1 MLYIQEDDT
10 LVGEARKTRKGNR
23 VWIEILK
30 FIVISISVNLIMVI
44 VGEIIKKIFFH
55 EALINEDISMLIQL
69 YESVL
74 GIGLIILYSYSI
86 EKRTFISMG
95 FIKRHICK
103 QYIKGVCVGTLL
115 ISAIVLIG
123 ILFNTFVFDESNA
136 NWDIKITL
144 LFLGGFLLQGFYE
157 EVVFRGFFMISIIR
171 KNTILA
177 AVTANSLLFGLTH
190 GLNNGF
196 QGLALFNLIL
206 FGMFESIYLL
216 KTGNIWGVSA
226 IHSMWNF
233 IQGAIYGFNISG
245 MAQSQSLFTFKINN
259 CEILSGGTFGLE
271 GSLLTTI
278 VLVSAI
284 NMVILYKKN

>member
-30 FIVISISVNLIMVI
+30 FLVVSISVNLIMVF
-44 VGEIIKKIFFH
+44 VGEIIKKVFFR

-74 GIGLIILYSYSI
+74 GIGLIILYSYGI

-103 QYIKGVCVGTLL
+103 QYIKGVYVGALL

-123 ILFNTFVFDESNA
+123 ILFNTFVFDGSDA
-136 NWDIKITL
+136 NWDVKITL
-144 LFLGGFLLQGFYE
+144 LLLGGFLLQGFYE

-171 KNTILA
+171 KNTILV

-196 QGLALFNLIL
+196 QVLALFNLIL

-233 IQGAIYGFNISG
+233 LQGAIYGFNISG

-271 GSLLTTI
+271 GSLLATI
-278 VLVSAI
+278 VLVIAI
-284 NMVILYKKN
+284 NIVIF

>member
-123 ILFNTFVFDESNA
+123 ILFNTFVFDGSNA
-136 NWDIKITL
+136 NWDIKRL
-144 LFLGGFLLQGFYE
+144 
-157 EVVFRGFFMISIIR
+157 FRG
-171 KNTILA
+171 
-177 AVTANSLLFGLTH
+177 
-190 GLNNGF
+190 NG
-196 QGLALFNLIL
+196 G
-206 FGMFESIYLL
+206 L
-216 KTGNIWGVSA
+216 KTSTTPVFIW
-226 IHSMWNF
+226 IKQHS
-233 IQGAIYGFNISG
+233 
-245 MAQSQSLFTFKINN
+245 
-259 CEILSGGTFGLE
+259 TFG
-271 GSLLTTI
+271 
-278 VLVSAI
+278 
-284 NMVILYKKN
+284 